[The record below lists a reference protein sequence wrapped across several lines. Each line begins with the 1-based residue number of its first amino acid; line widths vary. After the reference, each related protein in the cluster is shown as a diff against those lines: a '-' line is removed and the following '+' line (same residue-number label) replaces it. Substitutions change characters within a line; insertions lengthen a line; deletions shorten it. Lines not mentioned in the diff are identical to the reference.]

1 VQVARGA
8 PRRTCILHAVGGT
21 ASERGA
27 AAASLH
33 RLCLCKAGGRHVRL
47 QAACA
52 SVSAPAWMG
61 PTITGITG
69 DQGALLKRGGVG
81 LQWATIG

>member
-1 VQVARGA
+1 LETKLGKLDGPHERERTALSKKRVEGDGPLHEGIFEHR
-8 PRRTCILHAVGGT
+8 PRECM
-21 ASERGA
+21 
-27 AAASLH
+27 
-33 RLCLCKAGGRHVRL
+33 
-47 QAACA
+47 
-52 SVSAPAWMG
+52 SAPAWMG